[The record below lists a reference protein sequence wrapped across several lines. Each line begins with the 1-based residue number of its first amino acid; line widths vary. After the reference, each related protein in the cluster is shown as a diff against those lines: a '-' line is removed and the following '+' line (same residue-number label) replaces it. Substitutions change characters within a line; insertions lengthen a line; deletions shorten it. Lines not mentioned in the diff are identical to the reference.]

1 VKSNYRY
8 VLPEIQ
14 ALLGSKDLFAKAKGE
29 PTRFSYA
36 DALLALGAQNPDIV
50 SLDADVSKS
59 MKTTMFAAKYPER
72 SFNFGIAEQNMM
84 AAAAGMATT
93 GLVPFANTYAVFAS
107 MRALDQVRNS
117 IHYPRLNVKIAAS
130 HSGITPGP
138 DGVTHQAQEDL
149 SIMRALA
156 GSTVI
161 APADPTS
168 TRMAVHAAAAYDGPV
183 YLSFTRDPVPVL
195 YDEGFPFKIGK
206 AVVVREG
213 SDVAIVANRD
223 LVVQALIAAE
233 LLAKKGIQARVI
245 DCHTLKPLDERTIL
259 AAARDTGAVV
269 TAENNIIFGGLG
281 SAVAE
286 LLVEKLP
293 TPMKRIGVQD
303 TFAESGPYLEV
314 IDKYGLT
321 ARHIVKAVNDVLRR
335 KPVPSPAAV
344 RKAKPAAPAARKVAA
359 KSNANRKSA
368 RTRKTPRR

>member
-1 VKSNYRY
+1 VKSKYRH
-8 VLPEIQ
+8 VLPEIL
-14 ALLGSKDLFAKAKGE
+14 ALLASKDLFARAAAE
-29 PTRFSYA
+29 PTRYSYA
-36 DALLALGAQNPDIV
+36 DALLELGERNPNVV

-59 MKTTMFAAKYPER
+59 MKTTMFAARFPER

-93 GLVPFANTYAVFAS
+93 GLIPFANTYAVFAS
-107 MRALDQVRNS
+107 MRALDMVRNS

-149 SIMRALA
+149 SIMRAIA

-168 TRMAVHAAAAYDGPV
+168 TKMAVHAAAAYDGPV

-195 YDEGFPFKIGK
+195 YDETFPFQIGK
-206 AVVVREG
+206 AVLVREG
-213 SDVAIVANRD
+213 NDAAIFANRD

-233 LLAKKGIQARVI
+233 LAAQKGIEVRVI
-245 DCHTLKPLDERTIL
+245 DCHTLKPLDERMVL
-259 AAARDTGAVV
+259 KAARETGAIV
-269 TAENNIIFGGLG
+269 TAENNIIYGGLG

-286 LLVEKLP
+286 LLVEKHPIPL
-293 TPMKRIGVQD
+293 KRVGVGN

-321 ARHIVKAVNDVLRR
+321 ARHIVQALNHVLKRKLSGQVPLQVKKAIKSGAKTKKPKQKPQAGR
-335 KPVPSPAAV
+335 K
-344 RKAKPAAPAARKVAA
+344 R
-359 KSNANRKSA
+359 
-368 RTRKTPRR
+368 

>member
-1 VKSNYRY
+1 VKSKYRH

-14 ALLGSKDLFAKAKGE
+14 ALLATKDLFARAASE
-29 PTRFSYA
+29 PTRYSYA
-36 DALLALGAQNPDIV
+36 DALLELGERNPNVV

-59 MKTTMFAAKYPER
+59 MKTTMFAARFPER

-93 GLVPFANTYAVFAS
+93 GLIPFANTYAVFAS
-107 MRALDQVRNS
+107 MRALDMVRNS

-149 SIMRALA
+149 SIMRAIA

-161 APADPTS
+161 APADPAS

-195 YDEGFPFKIGK
+195 YDETFPFQIGK
-206 AVVVREG
+206 AVLVREG
-213 SDVAIVANRD
+213 NDAALFANRD

-233 LLAKKGIQARVI
+233 LLAQKGIEARVI
-245 DCHTLKPLDERTIL
+245 DCHTLKPLDDRMVL
-259 AAARDTGAVV
+259 KAARETGAIV
-269 TAENNIIFGGLG
+269 TAENNIIYGGLG

-286 LLVEKLP
+286 LLVEKYP
-293 TPMKRIGVQD
+293 IPMKRVGVGN

-321 ARHIVKAVNDVLRR
+321 ARHIVKAVNAVLKR
-335 KPVPSPAAV
+335 KPARKSQSPAG
-344 RKAKPAAPAARKVAA
+344 PPT
-359 KSNANRKSA
+359 KSNARPQKSKVKA
-368 RTRKTPRR
+368 RVGKKR

>member
-1 VKSNYRY
+1 MKSDKYRY
-8 VLPEIQ
+8 VIPEIR
-14 ALLGSKDLFAKAKGE
+14 ALLGSKELYVKAESE
-29 PTRFSYA
+29 PTRYSYA
-36 DALLALGAQNPDIV
+36 DALLELGAKNPNIV

-93 GLVPFANTYAVFAS
+93 GLIPFTNTYAVFAS
-107 MRALDQVRNS
+107 MRALDMVRNS

-149 SIMRALA
+149 SLLRAIA

-168 TRMAVHAAAAYDGPV
+168 TRMAVHAAAAYEGPV

-195 YDEGFPFKIGK
+195 YDETFPFDIGK
-206 AVVVREG
+206 AVLVREG
-213 SDVAIVANRD
+213 RDAAIFANRD

-233 LLAKKGIQARVI
+233 LLAKKGVDVRVI
-245 DCHTLKPLDERTIL
+245 DCHTLKPLDERMVL
-259 AAARDTGAVV
+259 KAARDTGAIV
-269 TAENNIIFGGLG
+269 TAENNIIYGGLG

-286 LLVEKLP
+286 VLVEQYP
-293 TPMKRIGVQD
+293 VPMKRVGVGN

-321 ARHIVKAVNDVLRR
+321 ARHIVKAVNGVLKR
-335 KPVPSPAAV
+335 KP
-344 RKAKPAAPAARKVAA
+344 APK
-359 KSNANRKSA
+359 
-368 RTRKTPRR
+368 TRRR

>member
-14 ALLGSKDLFAKAKGE
+14 ALLASKDLFTKPKSE
-29 PTRFSYA
+29 PTRYSYA
-36 DALLALGAQNPDIV
+36 DALLALGERNPEVV

-59 MKTTMFAAKYPER
+59 MKTTMFAAKFPER

-93 GLVPFANTYAVFAS
+93 GLIPFANTYAVFAS
-107 MRALDQVRNS
+107 MRALDMVRNS

-168 TRMAVHAAAAYDGPV
+168 ARMAVHAAAAFDGPV

-195 YDEGFPFKIGK
+195 YDESFPFKIGK
-206 AVVVREG
+206 AVTVREG
-213 SDVAIVANRD
+213 RDVAIVANRD
-223 LVVQALIAAE
+223 LVVQALVAAE
-233 LLAKKGIQARVI
+233 LLGKKGIDVRVI
-245 DCHTLKPLDERTIL
+245 DCHTLKPLDEQMVL
-259 AAARDTGAVV
+259 KAARDTGAIV
-269 TAENNIIFGGLG
+269 TAENNIIYGGLG

-286 LLVEKLP
+286 VLVEKCP
-293 TPMKRIGVQD
+293 IPMKRVGVGN

-321 ARHIVKAVNDVLRR
+321 ARHIVKAVNDVLKRR
-335 KPVPSPAAV
+335 PKAAV
-344 RKAKPAAPAARKVAA
+344 KAKSQAKPTHKSKAEAKKSKAKAKP
-359 KSNANRKSA
+359 
-368 RTRKTPRR
+368 RRRL